1 MTPESDLPASS
12 VEVRRRILLL
22 VERYPGLHLREIQ
35 RRIET
40 SAMLAEYHLNI
51 LEKMELISSQEQGGY
66 RNFYPAR
73 NLPMQL
79 DATDRRWLA
88 LLRRPVILGMVL
100 HLIEYPTARPT
111 ELARV
116 ALLPSSTAMYQLKT
130 MKAAGLVVQGD
141 EFSTTRIRLGDA
153 KRVLELLRTYHPM
166 PDALSEFGAMWA
178 RAIQAF
184 QEPVPLPEPV
194 LSMPLQAKPDLPLLV
209 RGLPIS
215 TQTLYE
221 ALLGGPL
228 TGKELGLETG
238 LARRTVYSGI
248 KTLRGMDLLEERGNL
263 RDMRQTRYWLKS
275 DAAGPKPETAS

>member
-88 LLRRPVILGMVL
+88 LLRRPVVLGMVL

-111 ELARV
+111 ELARIV
-116 ALLPSSTAMYQLKT
+116 QLPSSTAMYQLKT

-141 EFSTTRIRLGDA
+141 DFSTTRIRLGDA
-153 KRVLELLRTYHPM
+153 DRVLELLRTYHPM
-166 PDALSEFGAMWA
+166 PDALSEFGSMWA

-184 QEPVPLPEPV
+184 QASPALPEPV
-194 LSMPLQAKPDLPLLV
+194 LSTPLVAKPDLPPAV
-209 RGLPIS
+209 RGLPVS
-215 TQTLYE
+215 AQALYE
-221 ALLGGPL
+221 ALLAGPL

-238 LARRTVYSGI
+238 LARRTVYNSI
-248 KTLRGMDLLEERGNL
+248 NMLRRLELLEERGNL

-275 DAAGPKPETAS
+275 DATGPKPETTA